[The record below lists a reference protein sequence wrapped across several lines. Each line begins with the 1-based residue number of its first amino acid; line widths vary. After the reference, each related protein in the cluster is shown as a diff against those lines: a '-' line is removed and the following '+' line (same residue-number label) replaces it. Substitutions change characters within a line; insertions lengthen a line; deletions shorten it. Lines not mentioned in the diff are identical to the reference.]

1 MPKVRVNDI
10 DIYYQLKGS
19 GFPLVFIS
27 GTGMDHSNWLPVLP
41 QFQENYTCLVFDNR
55 GMGQTSVPP
64 GPYTT
69 AMMANDV
76 AGLLAALGMEKCF
89 LVGISLGSAIAQE
102 VMIRH
107 PQRVQGAVLLGTWAK
122 TDKYIADLLELW
134 ADLQAAV
141 EARDYVRM
149 LLLWAA
155 GPDFINNN
163 PDFYTAYL
171 ERASSMNRPPA
182 GFRSQVAAGKTHDT
196 LSRLPEVTIPV
207 LVAHGSID
215 MVVPVAHGKQVAE
228 ALPRAVYTEYAGA
241 AHLLTVERGAELIP
255 QIQDFLRSAQNK

>member
-1 MPKVRVNDI
+1 MPRAKVNGI
-10 DIYYQLKGS
+10 DIYYQIKGS

-41 QFQENYTCLVFDNR
+41 QFQESYTCLVFDNR
-55 GMGQTSVPP
+55 GMGQTSVPS

-69 AMMANDV
+69 AMMADDV

-141 EARDYVRM
+141 APRDYART

-163 PDFYTAYL
+163 PDFCAAFL

-182 GFRSQVAAGKTHDT
+182 GYRSQVEAVKGHDT
-196 LSRLPEVTIPV
+196 LSRLPEVAVPV

-228 ALPRAVYTEYAGA
+228 NLPRAVYAEYAGA
-241 AHLLTVERGAELIP
+241 AHLLTVEKGPELIP
-255 QIQDFLRSAQNK
+255 RIQDFLRSTQH